1 MDRSP
6 RPAIALFL
14 FVAAIVTAN
23 SVCQGQS
30 AIRPSTIVSI
40 KLTPVSATIGISAN
54 LQMKATVSGSTN
66 RAVTWKVNG
75 IVNGDST
82 YGTVDS
88 STQLYFAPAT
98 TPNPA
103 KFTITAT
110 SVADT
115 SKSASATIEVLAADP
130 LGTVNSVKTIACP
143 SGGVPGASCQE
154 MAIACEGLKNFNAYI
169 KVNAP
174 TGASN
179 GVVIYGV
186 GTGGSGLYDS
196 QFTYGQTAV
205 ENVVSAGFTTVQVS
219 FGAPFTAAAPN
230 GWLTGPGG
238 VRRLACRYATLASW
252 INTHVLSSSTKP
264 LCATGNSGGSGAIS
278 YALSNYGLDRILS
291 MVEITSGPPMSRID
305 YGCLCKQG
313 SGATTCGRGQ
323 VNYCYG
329 LADAAIIDTAYS
341 QPLCSNAV
349 NGKPSPI
356 AAELFLSDSIASP
369 GAVLAFPKTNVN
381 VLYGGQDASAAVPLG
396 LEWYDQINSKKGQSC
411 VADAPHSI
419 PDVLDGATQ
428 ISNDLTTLCKL
439 QP

>member
-6 RPAIALFL
+6 RPAVALFFL
-14 FVAAIVTAN
+14 AIVISAAG
-23 SVCQGQS
+23 SLCLGQS
-30 AIRPSTIVSI
+30 AIRPTTTVSI
-40 KLTPVSATIGISAN
+40 KLTPASATIGISAN
-54 LQMKATVSGSTN
+54 QQMKATVSGSTN
-66 RAVTWKVNG
+66 RAVTWTVNG
-75 IVNGDST
+75 VVNGDST
-82 YGTVDS
+82 YGTVDP
-88 STQLYFAPAT
+88 STQIFFAPAGV
-98 TPNPA
+98 PNPA

-115 SKSASATIEVLAADP
+115 TKSASATIQVLAADP

-154 MAIACEGLKNFNAYI
+154 MAIACEGVKNFNAYI

-196 QFTYGQTAV
+196 LFTHGQTAV

-219 FGAPFTAAAPN
+219 FGAPFTTTATN

-238 VRRLACRYATLASW
+238 VRRLACRYATVANW
-252 INTHVLSSSTKP
+252 INAHVLASSTKP
-264 LCATGNSGGSGAIS
+264 LCATGNSGGSAAIS

-291 MVEITSGPPMSRID
+291 MVELTSGPPMSRID

-313 SGATTCGRGQ
+313 GAATTCGRGQ
-323 VNYCYG
+323 INYCYG

-341 QPLCSNAV
+341 QPSCSNAV
-349 NGKPSPI
+349 NGNPSPI

-396 LEWYDQINSKKGQSC
+396 LEWYDQVNSKKAQSC

-419 PDVLDGATQ
+419 PDALDGATQ
-428 ISNDLTTLCKL
+428 IANDLTTLCKL